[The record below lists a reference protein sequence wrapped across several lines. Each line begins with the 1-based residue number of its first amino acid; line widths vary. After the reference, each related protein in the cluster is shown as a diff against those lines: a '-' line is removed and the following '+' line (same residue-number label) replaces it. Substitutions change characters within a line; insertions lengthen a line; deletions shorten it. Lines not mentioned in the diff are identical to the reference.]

1 MTGAVLLQA
10 LYLVTCRS
18 LVRSARELGWWSN
31 PAVYAGIGLVLVLQA
46 AFIRLPAMH
55 EVFGS
60 ATLDAR
66 ALALAGAGALLVLPV
81 TAVEERWRR
90 GRAAARGRRR
100 AGPGGRRPSRAQAP

>member
-18 LVRSARELGWWSN
+18 LVRSNRELGWWSN
-31 PAVYAGIGLVLVLQA
+31 PAVYAGIGLVLALQA
-46 AFIRLPAMH
+46 AFIWLPAMH

-60 ATLDAR
+60 AALDAR
-66 ALALAGAGALLVLPV
+66 ALALAAAGALLVLPV

-90 GRAAARGRRR
+90 GRAAVRGQGRPGPRRR
-100 AGPGGRRPSRAQAP
+100 PRRAQAP